1 MSVPGATSSLQEANK
16 GNVAASN
23 RLVKGFLDGSRI
35 SSLTQRERERES
47 SWSNMCSQ
55 PSLLISSL
63 PIKCLAR
70 VSLKLTDS
78 KDASFGKESIQI
90 GLGVAIV

>member
-35 SSLTQRERERES
+35 SSLTQRERERE
-47 SWSNMCSQ
+47 
-55 PSLLISSL
+55 
-63 PIKCLAR
+63 R
-70 VSLKLTDS
+70 VP
-78 KDASFGKESIQI
+78 GQI
-90 GLGVAIV
+90 CALSPPYLFPLFL

>member
-35 SSLTQRERERES
+35 SSLTQRERES

-55 PSLLISSL
+55 PCLLISSL

>member
-35 SSLTQRERERES
+35 SSLTQREREREFLVKYVLSALPTYFLS
-47 SWSNMCSQ
+47 SYKMPC
-55 PSLLISSL
+55 
-63 PIKCLAR
+63 
-70 VSLKLTDS
+70 
-78 KDASFGKESIQI
+78 
-90 GLGVAIV
+90 